1 MATATLAPPATHI
14 LTWEEYLAEETI
26 CKRYDIIDGVREYM
40 SSPTPWHQ
48 IILGNIY
55 DALREYKKRSGLGI
69 ALMAPSDIL
78 IRRTPR
84 LRTRQPD
91 VYFMRPTTAA
101 LSQGYPDLGA
111 VTVAPELVVEIISN
125 SETARILKGKLTD
138 YCEIGVSEA
147 WVVRPDAQ
155 TVEVMQLTPDGPVSV
170 ATYSAG
176 QNVQSLTFPDL
187 TPAVADF
194 FLP

>member
-1 MATATLAPPATHI
+1 MATATLAPPTAHL
-14 LTWEEYLAEETI
+14 LTWEAYLTEGEI
-26 CKRYDIIDGVREYM
+26 YKRYDIIDGVREFM
-40 SSPTPWHQ
+40 PGATFRHQ
-48 IILGNIY
+48 RIQLRISRALGDY
-55 DALREYKKRSGLGI
+55 EMQSGAGI
-69 ALMAPSDIL
+69 VVGAPFDVL

-91 VYFMRPTTAA
+91 VLFIRPATFALATTF
-101 LSQGYPDLGA
+101 PDTGVL
-111 VTVAPELVVEIISN
+111 TVAPELTVEIISN
-125 SETARILKGKLTD
+125 SETARRLNDKLAD

-155 TVEVMQLTPDGPVSV
+155 TAEVLELTSNGPVSV
-170 ATYSAG
+170 AVYSAG

-187 TPAVADF
+187 MPAVADF